1 MRTREKSVHTQCG
14 HNFSSS
20 IFDLWLIE
28 SIGVESSDTEG
39 PCVYVCVCVCV
50 HVCTCVLLCILKP
63 EKSDF
68 VPLRT
73 AEIKNTGN
81 TKYA

>member
-28 SIGVESSDTEG
+28 SIGVESSDTAG
-39 PCVYVCVCVCV
+39 PCVYVCVCVCARV
-50 HVCTCVLLCILKP
+50 HMCASMHLKTR
-63 EKSDF
+63 EERF
-68 VPLRT
+68 RT
-73 AEIKNTGN
+73 SKNC
-81 TKYA
+81 